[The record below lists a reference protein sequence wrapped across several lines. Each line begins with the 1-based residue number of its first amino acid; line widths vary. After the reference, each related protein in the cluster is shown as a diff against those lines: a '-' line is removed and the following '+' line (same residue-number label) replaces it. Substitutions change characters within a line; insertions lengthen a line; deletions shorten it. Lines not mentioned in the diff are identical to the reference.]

1 MDGKVG
7 EMSTRMTIASGKSW
21 HLYEDATDE
30 TVWLETYGEPFQA
43 RTGEAGLRLPSAA
56 IDAIRTARS
65 GCFPHLRGESATTAP
80 TAGNESF
87 MMLNAGMGGSVAGK
101 GDNV

>member
-1 MDGKVG
+1 
-7 EMSTRMTIASGKSW
+7 MSTRMTIASGKSW

-43 RTGEAGLRLPSAA
+43 RMGEAGLRLPSAA

-65 GCFPHLRGESATTAP
+65 GYFPHLRGESATTAP

-87 MMLNAGMGGSVAGK
+87 MMLNAGKGGG
-101 GDNV
+101 G